1 MTARLKVRPGTD
13 QQLQGFQLAV
23 SSGEVEHGVA
33 LRVARVGIGAAVGQ
47 QAPHVSRALIHHHGA
62 QDSVAQSLGAQQES
76 ERKDVLYLGRHLI
89 DQDAPRV
96 LAGRGVGHVKL
107 PVLALAMLLVLLD
120 EDGAESPPQRLDV
133 AELVPQRLACAP
145 NGDTRQQSRAVRW
158 ETG

>member
-1 MTARLKVRPGTD
+1 LHSGARAAYLLMTARLKVRPGTD
-13 QQLQGFQLAV
+13 QQLQGVQLAV
-23 SSGEVEHGVA
+23 SSGEVEHWVA

-96 LAGRGVGHVKL
+96 LAG
-107 PVLALAMLLVLLD
+107 
-120 EDGAESPPQRLDV
+120 
-133 AELVPQRLACAP
+133 
-145 NGDTRQQSRAVRW
+145 
-158 ETG
+158 